1 MGFNF
6 SCCKKEDKQNEQ
18 DFSRNKPDEIQIKY
32 ETIDDIEKRNLDTK
46 DNGNEIT
53 NISQNKTI
61 DNYKN
66 SEKTEENNENSKNDV
81 LKSLTYND
89 IKDSKNINMF
99 NCRKSDDEY

>member
-32 ETIDDIEKRNLDTK
+32 QTIYDIEKRNSDTK
-46 DNGNEIT
+46 DYGNEIT

-89 IKDSKNINMF
+89 IKGSKNINIF
-99 NCRKSDDEY
+99 KYRKSDDEY